1 MPQEKANNKRFFISL
16 AAILIFALI
25 IFGVCF
31 AINRSTIPNF
41 SDGAETSVVK
51 LTTNSGVISE
61 WSFKIEDTSI
71 AEGVDMKST
80 ARNENEVG
88 GIIDQEYIF
97 KGKKAGR
104 TKIIFQFGSFNSGE
118 IQEQRVY
125 QIEVNEKL
133 ESRIKEL

>member
-51 LTTNSGVISE
+51 LTTNSGV
-61 WSFKIEDTSI
+61 I

>member
-1 MPQEKANNKRFFISL
+1 MSQEKANNKRFFISL

-31 AINRSTIPNF
+31 AINRSTIPSF
-41 SDGAETSVVK
+41 DDGAETSVVK
-51 LTTNSGVISE
+51 LTTNSGLISE
-61 WSFKIEDTSI
+61 WTFRIEDTSI

-80 ARNENEVG
+80 ARDDNLAG
-88 GIIDQEYIF
+88 GIIDQEFIF

-118 IQEQRVY
+118 VQEQRVY

>member
-16 AAILIFALI
+16 AAILIFTLI

-31 AINRSTIPNF
+31 AINRSTIPSF
-41 SDGAETSVVK
+41 DDGAETSVVK

-80 ARNENEVG
+80 ARNEN
-88 GIIDQEYIF
+88 
-97 KGKKAGR
+97 
-104 TKIIFQFGSFNSGE
+104 
-118 IQEQRVY
+118 
-125 QIEVNEKL
+125 
-133 ESRIKEL
+133 